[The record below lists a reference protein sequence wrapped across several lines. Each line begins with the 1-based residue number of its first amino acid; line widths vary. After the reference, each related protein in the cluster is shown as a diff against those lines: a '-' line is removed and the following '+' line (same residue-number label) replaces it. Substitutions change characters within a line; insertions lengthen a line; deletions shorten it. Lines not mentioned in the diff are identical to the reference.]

1 MLNCRQ
7 ATQLLSERQDRPLTL
22 NEKLSLN
29 LHTGLCTPCRR
40 FGKQVE
46 QLSDLAKQYR
56 AYQSA
61 ESMQASAD
69 PSSEVD
75 VAKPDQN
82 DKR

>member
-7 ATQLLSERQDRPLTL
+7 ATQLLSERQDRPLNL

-29 LHTGLCTPCRR
+29 VHISLCTACRR

-56 AYQSA
+56 AYQDPNSTAAPADASSA
-61 ESMQASAD
+61 AD
-69 PSSEVD
+69 AD
-75 VAKPDQN
+75 KPDQTN
-82 DKR
+82 N

>member
-7 ATQLLSERQDRPLTL
+7 ATQLLSERQDRPLSL

-29 LHTGLCTPCRR
+29 LHVGLCTPCRR
-40 FGKQVE
+40 FGKQIE

-56 AYQSA
+56 AYHSP

-69 PSSEVD
+69 PSSSVD
-75 VAKPDQN
+75 AEKPDQI
-82 DKR
+82 DK